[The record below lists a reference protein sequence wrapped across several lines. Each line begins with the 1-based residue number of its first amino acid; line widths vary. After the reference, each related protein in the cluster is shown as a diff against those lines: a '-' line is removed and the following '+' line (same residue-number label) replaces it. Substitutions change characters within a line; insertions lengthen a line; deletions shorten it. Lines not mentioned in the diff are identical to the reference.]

1 MNKPLPLPTAETRD
15 FWDACA
21 RDELL
26 YQVCQRCAHV
36 QFYPRRH
43 CTACKAMDLEWR
55 HSAGAGTVYSHTT
68 VHRAPTPAFKADVP
82 YVIALVDLDEGFRMM
97 VNILGCDPAD
107 VRIGRRMRIVFRA
120 ADGGMKLPQGE
131 LVR

>member
-1 MNKPLPLPTAETRD
+1 MNKPLPLPTAETHE

-26 YQVCQRCAHV
+26 YQVCPRCAHV

-43 CTACKAMDLEWR
+43 CAACQAMEMQWR
-55 HSAGAGTVYSHTT
+55 RSSGAGTVYSHTT

-107 VRIGRRMRIVFRA
+107 VQIGRRMRILFRA

-131 LVR
+131 LV